1 MTDTS
6 NWSQEDWDNYMEGVA
21 VSQGN
26 ATKATAAEYVGAPKG
41 SPYLGGDINMG
52 GVASDLA
59 TPVKRTQATAAG
71 YTFNIPE
78 IVPEAGGEYNLKN
91 IIPGGA
97 PFHIGKDIP
106 GGFKKTWYT
115 GTTSFGLGNDGKYY
129 VYLAKKEIW
138 KHYRPGGALIIGK
151 AFTPKNAR
159 KVIRAKKHWA
169 KLSKLLNKINPR
181 PRRSSREKDSCRR

>member
-1 MTDTS
+1 MDTS
-6 NWSQEDWDNYMEGVA
+6 NWSAEDWDNYMEGVA

-26 ATKATAAEYVGAPKG
+26 ATKATAAQYVGAAAG
-41 SPYLGGDINMG
+41 SPYGGGDINLG

-59 TPVKRTQATAAG
+59 RPVHRSVQAKAAG

-78 IVPEAGGEYNLKN
+78 VVPDFGGEYNLKN

-138 KHYRPGGALIIGK
+138 KHYKPGGALVIGK

-169 KLSKLLNKINPR
+169 KLGKLLNKINPK
-181 PRRSSREKDSCRR
+181 RSTRREKSSCRQ